1 MLILIPIN
9 NVKAGF
15 FIYLNTSHV
24 NLNLFYF
31 SSNHLI
37 HMNLNTSHVNLNLPI
52 SIEIVTTIADLN
64 TSHVNLNL

>member
-24 NLNLFYF
+24 NLNLIQMPL
-31 SSNHLI
+31 SMEVLLH
-37 HMNLNTSHVNLNLPI
+37 LNTSHVNLNLFYF
-52 SIEIVTTIADLN
+52 SSNSYELSDLKKN
-64 TSHVNLNL
+64 KKD